1 MTLLDMHESLEKRD
15 EDFNGSSTEK
25 TTAANLKSIS
35 KEKKT
40 TSGKKSPSSS
50 KSSSNNSNINVNA
63 DSNSTDRPTSLRFNH
78 NQNDCNETT
87 SLKNRVI
94 VTSNTGPNTAASS
107 VKTQTSLNSV
117 NTPQSIADQLRQSQ
131 QKPKRVKLK
140 TSAVED
146 LQCANFL
153 PSYAASIAANS
164 ANSSECGSK
173 NVLDNFKKTIK

>member
-1 MTLLDMHESLEKRD
+1 MTLLDMHESVEKRD
-15 EDFNGSSTEK
+15 EDVNGSSTEK
-25 TTAANLKSIS
+25 TTATNLTSIS
-35 KEKKT
+35 KDKKT
-40 TSGKKSPSSS
+40 ATKKSPTSS
-50 KSSSNNSNINVNA
+50 KSSSNNSDINA
-63 DSNSTDRPTSLRFNH
+63 ESNSTDRPTSLRFNH

-94 VTSNTGPNTAASS
+94 VTSNTGPNTVASS

-117 NTPQSIADQLRQSQ
+117 NNPQSIADQLRQSQ

-173 NVLDNFKKTIK
+173 NVLDNFKKQ

>member
-15 EDFNGSSTEK
+15 EDVNGSSTEK
-25 TTAANLKSIS
+25 TAANLISIS
-35 KEKKT
+35 KDKKT
-40 TSGKKSPSSS
+40 TTKKSPTSS
-50 KSSSNNSNINVNA
+50 KSSSNNSDINVE
-63 DSNSTDRPTSLRFNH
+63 SNSTDRPTSLRFNH

-117 NTPQSIADQLRQSQ
+117 NNPQSIADQLRQSQ

-153 PSYAASIAANS
+153 PSYVASIAANS

-173 NVLDNFKKTIK
+173 NVLDNFKKQ

>member
-15 EDFNGSSTEK
+15 EDINSSSTEK
-25 TTAANLKSIS
+25 TTANLKSIS
-35 KEKKT
+35 KDKKT

-50 KSSSNNSNINVNA
+50 KSSSNNSDINA
-63 DSNSTDRPTSLRFNH
+63 ESNSTDRPTSLRFNH

-87 SLKNRVI
+87 SLKNRMI

-117 NTPQSIADQLRQSQ
+117 NNPQSIADQLRQSQ
-131 QKPKRVKLK
+131 HKPKRVKLK

-153 PSYAASIAANS
+153 PSYVASIAANS
-164 ANSSECGSK
+164 ANSSECVSK
-173 NVLDNFKKTIK
+173 NVLDNFKKQ

>member
-35 KEKKT
+35 KDKKT

-50 KSSSNNSNINVNA
+50 KSSSNNSDINVNA
-63 DSNSTDRPTSLRFNH
+63 ESNSTDRPTSLRFNH

-94 VTSNTGPNTAASS
+94 VTSNTAASS